1 MSKKTDSRSR
11 SRSASRSHSDSRS
24 RSRSQSTS
32 RSRSRKRRY
41 GSRSRSRSRSHS
53 PPHNRER
60 NHAREYQNQR
70 EFRGNYRGFRRPYYF
85 RGRGQGYFRGRF
97 QRGGWGGYNNYR
109 PKNWQNFRQNYQQH
123 QQQQQYPN
131 SPKRGRSRSRSP
143 KKQLSSPQSRSHSR
157 RSDRSSS
164 GRSPQSHASSCSNS
178 GSAKRSKDIRENVPA
193 SKKTPNRGEGDGALA
208 EQEGKSDG
216 DRTLENGQDLTN
228 NDTSPKRTQVC
239 SSVALGHGDS
249 VTNESSPAHKSS
261 NASTNG
267 ATTWQNVVPA
277 TPTKSPKKK
286 SLTQGFN
293 GFGLFTNVDQDDT
306 IAISAAFLKFLEE
319 QKLKKQTPTWENN
332 TNNDKSNELLVC
344 DQENGRVFEKGSD
357 VELSRTVDP
366 DNAGEKEK
374 YKKCCEGDMPSI
386 SGTQRPPPF
395 LCEDGEEDD
404 EEMEISNKMRNM
416 ETNPSKST
424 KVTLSAREMFEERIR
439 RLQDMAWDDELEA
452 LLLSHKQE
460 RASNIL
466 AALSKREQP
475 GGTFKDPSPERLSKV
490 KRKEKNTMET
500 SKSSQLSRRS
510 SENHEQEMFV
520 VMSEESPPRA
530 SAKKGTEFSVRMD
543 DLARSSVLINE
554 RRNILD
560 FLHLDEKDWDLHAVR
575 QHLQAQQSL
584 RSPSELFAQ
593 HIVSIIHHIKAHY
606 FPSAGMTLNDR
617 FAMYQRRADEKEL
630 MKQRKS
636 PEIHRRIDVSPSAF
650 KKHSLLFDEMKNS
663 MENSFKVDRKQYKGD
678 SVDLRLD
685 IERRKKYVA
694 KERGHREDEDGGRV
708 LSESPD
714 TSKET
719 SAQKASKNNKNLKRK
734 KKKRER
740 SQSSSSSSSS
750 SIDHEEEAEMKAGSF
765 VKARLGFR
773 EPFERGRLQG
783 GFLRIRGR
791 SWNRGNF
798 HGNSN
803 GKDAQMHMKN
813 EDWDPEYTPKSKK
826 YFLHSERDGEGE
838 RKLMEI
844 QGRGRGNIMRGKGRF
859 ILRRATNTNATNNPS
874 PKWAHD
880 KFQATDDEGEQHGED
895 VKQDHKK

>member
-41 GSRSRSRSRSHS
+41 GSRSRSRSHS

-60 NHAREYQNQR
+60 NHTREYQNQR

-109 PKNWQNFRQNYQQH
+109 PKNWQNFRQNYPQH

-178 GSAKRSKDIRENVPA
+178 GSAKRSKDVPA

-208 EQEGKSDG
+208 EVGKSDG
-216 DRTLENGQDLTN
+216 DRSLENGQDMTN

-239 SSVALGHGDS
+239 SSVTLCHGES
-249 VTNESSPAHKSS
+249 VAKESSPAHKSS

-267 ATTWQNVVPA
+267 AAAWQNVVTA

-286 SLTQGFN
+286 SPTLGFN
-293 GFGLFTNVDQDDT
+293 GFGLLANVDQDDT

-319 QKLKKQTPTWENN
+319 QKLKKQTPAWENN
-332 TNNDKSNELLVC
+332 TNNDKN
-344 DQENGRVFEKGSD
+344 
-357 VELSRTVDP
+357 P

-374 YKKCCEGDMPSI
+374 YKKSCEGDMPSI
-386 SGTQRPPPF
+386 SGTQRPF
-395 LCEDGEEDD
+395 LCEEDD
-404 EEMEISNKMRNM
+404 EEMENSNKMRHM

-439 RLQDMAWDDELEA
+439 RLQDMALDDELEA
-452 LLLSHKQE
+452 LLVSHKQE
-460 RASNIL
+460 RAANIL
-466 AALSKREQP
+466 AALSKREQL
-475 GGTFKDPSPERLSKV
+475 GGMFKDPSPERLSKV

-560 FLHLDEKDWDLHAVR
+560 FLHLDKKDWDLHSVL

-606 FPSAGMTLNDR
+606 FPSSEMTLNDR
-617 FAMYQRRADEKEL
+617 FAMYQRRAAEKEL
-630 MKQRKS
+630 TKQRKS

-650 KKHSLLFDEMKNS
+650 KKHAHLFDEMKSS
-663 MENSFKVDRKQYKGD
+663 MENSFKVDGKQYKGD

-708 LSESPD
+708 LRESPD

-719 SAQKASKNNKNLKRK
+719 STQKASKNNKSLKRK

-750 SIDHEEEAEMKAGSF
+750 SSIDREEEAEMKAESF

-773 EPFERGRLQG
+773 EPFERGRLRG

-803 GKDAQMHMKN
+803 GKDAQMHMSMKN
-813 EDWDPEYTPKSKK
+813 EGWDPEYTAKSKK
-826 YFLHSERDGEGE
+826 YFVHSERDGEGE
-838 RKLMEI
+838 RKLMQM
-844 QGRGRGNIMRGKGRF
+844 QGRGRGNIIRGRGRF
-859 ILRRATNTNATNNPS
+859 ILRRATNTNATNNSS

-880 KFQATDDEGEQHGED
+880 KFQPTDDEGEQHGED

>member
-41 GSRSRSRSRSHS
+41 GSRSRSRSHS

-60 NHAREYQNQR
+60 NHTREYQNQR

-109 PKNWQNFRQNYQQH
+109 PKNWQNFRQNYPQH

-178 GSAKRSKDIRENVPA
+178 GSAKRNKDVRENVPA

-208 EQEGKSDG
+208 EVGKSDG

-228 NDTSPKRTQVC
+228 NDISPKRTQVC
-239 SSVALGHGDS
+239 SSVTLCHGDS
-249 VTNESSPAHKSS
+249 VMNESSPAHKSS

-267 ATTWQNVVPA
+267 AAAWQNVVTA
-277 TPTKSPKKK
+277 TATKSPKKI
-286 SLTQGFN
+286 SPTQGFN
-293 GFGLFTNVDQDDT
+293 GFGILGNVDQDDT

-319 QKLKKQTPTWENN
+319 QKLKKQTPAWENN
-332 TNNDKSNELLVC
+332 TNNDKN
-344 DQENGRVFEKGSD
+344 
-357 VELSRTVDP
+357 P
-366 DNAGEKEK
+366 DNAEEKEK
-374 YKKCCEGDMPSI
+374 YKKSCEGDMPSI
-386 SGTQRPPPF
+386 SGTQRPF
-395 LCEDGEEDD
+395 LCEEDD
-404 EEMEISNKMRNM
+404 EEMEISNKMRHM

-439 RLQDMAWDDELEA
+439 RLQDMALDDELEA
-452 LLLSHKQE
+452 LLVSHKQE
-460 RASNIL
+460 RAANIL
-466 AALSKREQP
+466 AALSKREQL
-475 GGTFKDPSPERLSKV
+475 GGTFKDPSHERLSKV

-500 SKSSQLSRRS
+500 SKSSQMSRRS
-510 SENHEQEMFV
+510 SENREQEMFV
-520 VMSEESPPRA
+520 VMSEESSPRA

-543 DLARSSVLINE
+543 ELARSSVLINE

-560 FLHLDEKDWDLHAVR
+560 FLHLDKKDWDLHSVL
-575 QHLQAQQSL
+575 QHLHAQQSL

-606 FPSAGMTLNDR
+606 FPSTGMTLNDR
-617 FAMYQRRADEKEL
+617 FAMYQRRAAEKEL

-636 PEIHRRIDVSPSAF
+636 PEIHRIIDVPPSAF
-650 KKHSLLFDEMKNS
+650 KKHALLFDEMKNS
-663 MENSFKVDRKQYKGD
+663 MENSFKVDGKQYKGD

-708 LSESPD
+708 LRESPD

-719 SAQKASKNNKNLKRK
+719 STQKAANNNKSLKRK

-750 SIDHEEEAEMKAGSF
+750 SSIDREEDAEMKAESL

-773 EPFERGRLQG
+773 EPFERGRLRG
-783 GFLRIRGR
+783 GFQLRIRGR

-803 GKDAQMHMKN
+803 GKDAQMHMSMKN
-813 EDWDPEYTPKSKK
+813 EGWDPEYTPKSKK
-826 YFLHSERDGEGE
+826 YFQHSERDVEGE
-838 RKLMEI
+838 RKLMQM
-844 QGRGRGNIMRGKGRF
+844 QGRGRGNVMRGKGRF
-859 ILRRATNTNATNNPS
+859 ILRRATNTNATNNTS

-880 KFQATDDEGEQHGED
+880 KFQPTDDEGEQQGED